1 MILTVTPDPVLDNIL
16 LIDTWTQGTT
26 MKAVEQHWSVGG
38 KGLDSSVA
46 LHHLGA
52 RTEAVTFLAGR
63 TGKDL
68 ERLIEKQYG
77 FQLLPLW
84 VPGETRTAH
93 IISELQSG
101 LHSHIFSGGILP
113 SPRDE
118 LSLLEELDRHL
129 SQALFMIT
137 GGILPQSASV
147 DLHACIIERAQA
159 AGVPSLIDAHSQWML
174 SALPASPYII
184 KLNIHEFCITF
195 KQKCASIDDLIRAG
209 SSARSKH
216 HMQNLIITCG
226 PDGILAFTEQG
237 KFHAQPPRL
246 TAINAAG
253 AGDAASAALAWRL
266 SEIPDWPDALRWAA
280 AVSAAVVLTPGTA
293 DCRQADIDRLLPQ
306 IKIVEEKT

>member
-1 MILTVTPDPVLDNIL
+1 MILTITPDPVLDNIL
-16 LIDTWTQGTT
+16 LVDTWTQGTT
-26 MKAVEQHWSVGG
+26 MKAVEQRWSVGG

-46 LHHLGA
+46 LHHLNT
-52 RTEAVTFLAGR
+52 RTKAITFLAGR

-68 ERLIEKQYG
+68 EQLIKTQYG
-77 FQLLPLW
+77 FHLLPLW
-84 VPGETRTAH
+84 IPGETRTAH
-93 IISELQSG
+93 IISELQDG
-101 LHSHIFSGGILP
+101 VHSHIFSGGILP
-113 SPRDE
+113 SPQDE

-129 SQALFMIT
+129 SQALFIIT
-137 GGILPQSASV
+137 GGILPQSGSV
-147 DLHACIIERAQA
+147 DLHARIIERAQA
-159 AGVPSLIDAHSQWML
+159 AGIPSLIDAHSQWML
-174 SALPASPYII
+174 SALPATPYIV

-195 KQKCASIDDLIRAG
+195 KQKYTSIADLIPAG
-209 SSARSKH
+209 SAVRAKH
-216 HMQNLIITCG
+216 HIQNLVITCG

-237 KFHAQPPRL
+237 KFHAQ
-246 TAINAAG
+246 NAAG